1 MLFCHGRGVRIRSGR
16 VGGVPTATVGST
28 LFRFRARSRSAAT
41 ETRRRRPTA
50 AAGLVSEIYGLRR
63 GRSSPVVLRRNEN
76 AQKSSRRR
84 LRLSRVRRFYFS
96 VFLRKRSTVFKSFS
110 ALVVRR
116 VISRKPTTTFR
127 IIRFCAVRSGHPSR
141 DEFLLLTCT
150 SRVVIMRVD
159 VRVCH

>member
-76 AQKSSRRR
+76 AQ
-84 LRLSRVRRFYFS
+84 
-96 VFLRKRSTVFKSFS
+96 
-110 ALVVRR
+110 VV
-116 VISRKPTTTFR
+116 PTTFAIISCASVLFFRFPTQTFDGFQIFFR
-127 IIRFCAVRSGHPSR
+127 LGRSPCDLPQTDHDFSYNS
-141 DEFLLLTCT
+141 LLRCT
-150 SRVVIMRVD
+150 FGAPV
-159 VRVCH
+159 